1 MKEKRM
7 LEHIGQV
14 KEQFIEEA
22 APKGLLEEQ
31 PPAKHKKAVSYTWLK
46 WAALA
51 ACLCVVVGIGVKT
64 ALPMFET
71 VDDAATNDTNTSITT
86 VDNNLITEDTTT
98 IQITAESGI
107 VSFPDWGLSLSV
119 KNVSA
124 TGLTL
129 VVAQSGGEPTGTL
142 ETGETYRIITLVDG
156 AWRTVEELPLPE
168 GVDARA
174 WNSIAYLIP
183 MEDSR
188 EFDINWSW
196 IYGELPAGTYRLI
209 KGFMDFR
216 ETANYDTFDYWVEFE
231 IQ

>member
-7 LEHIGQV
+7 LENIGQV

-31 PPAKHKKAVSYTWLK
+31 PPAKQKKAVSYTWLK

-51 ACLCVVVGIGVKT
+51 ACLCVVVGICVKT

-86 VDNNLITEDTTT
+86 VDNNLITEDTITL
-98 IQITAESGI
+98 QATAESGI

-119 KNVSA
+119 KDVSA

-142 ETGETYRIITLVDG
+142 ETGEPYRIITLVECKD
-156 AWRTVEELPLPE
+156 
-168 GVDARA
+168 
-174 WNSIAYLIP
+174 I
-183 MEDSR
+183 
-188 EFDINWSW
+188 FDKNRNKI
-196 IYGELPAGTYRLI
+196 I
-209 KGFMDFR
+209 GFIVLKDNVRKNAKEM
-216 ETANYDTFDYWVEFE
+216 FDYLKSQDVN
-231 IQ
+231 IKIISGDN